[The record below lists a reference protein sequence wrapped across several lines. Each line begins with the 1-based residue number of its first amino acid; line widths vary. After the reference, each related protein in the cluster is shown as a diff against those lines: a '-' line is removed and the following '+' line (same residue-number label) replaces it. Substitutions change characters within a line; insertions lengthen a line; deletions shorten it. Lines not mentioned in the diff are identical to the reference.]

1 MVVPRGP
8 DGPMNQV
15 RMMTY
20 GILRGAHIRIG
31 SQDIPD
37 YLDGVPAKTNAELIA
52 RIVRIAKEL
61 GREIATPEDVRAL
74 FKLPK
79 K

>member
-20 GILRGAHIRIG
+20 AILRGAHLRIG
-31 SQDIPD
+31 SQDVPE
-37 YLDGVPAKTNAELIA
+37 YLDGVPAKSNAELIA
-52 RIVRIAKEL
+52 RVVRIAKEL
-61 GREIATPEDVRAL
+61 GREVATPDDVRTL
-74 FKLPK
+74 FELPK